1 MQNENPSLGST
12 IIDSRKKLGL
22 SQEALAEKANVSL
35 STIQR
40 IEKGTVKPRSFTLKT
55 LATALEID
63 FSELITE
70 STIAKDEI
78 SQHKET
84 EFVVLKRMAIYGL
97 FGTLIPLFNIIIPY
111 VFWRKKKE
119 NFTLKNAAGKLL
131 SFQILWLLTVI
142 ICAFLSSFIVYLIT
156 GLEGYRP
163 FPIEFYLYLFFII
176 IHLVFTLKVI
186 IKLNVKESNIFP
198 FIPNLF

>member
-1 MQNENPSLGST
+1 MQNENLSLGS
-12 IIDSRKKLGL
+12 IIIGHRKKLGL
-22 SQEALAEKANVSL
+22 SQEVFAEKANVSL

-70 STIAKDEI
+70 NTITKNNTF
-78 SQHKET
+78 QNKEH
-84 EFVVLKRMAIYGL
+84 EFVVLKRMAIYSL
-97 FGTLIPLFNIIIPY
+97 FGTFIPLFNIIIPY

-119 NFTLKNAAGKLL
+119 NFTLKNSAGKLL
-131 SFQILWLLTVI
+131 SFQVLWLLTFI
-142 ICAFLSSFIVYLIT
+142 ICIFLSDFTVYLIT

-163 FPIEFYLYLFFII
+163 FPIEFFMYIFFII
-176 IHLVFTLKVI
+176 IHVVFTLKVI
-186 IKLNVKESNIFP
+186 TKLNAKESNIFTS
-198 FIPNLF
+198 IPNLF

>member
-1 MQNENPSLGST
+1 MQNENPSLGT
-12 IIDSRKKLGL
+12 IISDSRKKLGL
-22 SQEALAEKANVSL
+22 SQEALAEKAKVSL

-40 IEKGTVKPRSFTLKT
+40 IEKGTVRPRSFTLKT

-70 STIAKDEI
+70 STITKDEI
-78 SQHKET
+78 SQHKEP

-111 VFWRKKKE
+111 IFWRKKKE

-131 SFQILWLLTVI
+131 SFQVLWLLTVI

-163 FPIEFYLYLFFII
+163 FPIEFYLYLIFII
-176 IHLVFTLKVI
+176 IHVVFTLKVI
-186 IKLNVKESNIFP
+186 TKLNAKESNIFP